1 MQSNFLNESG
11 HTFIYIAFAA
21 DASAAPTLADS
32 FANKLY
38 TGTNAAQSITGLGFS
53 PSFIWFKNRTGT
65 NSHALFDSVRG
76 NLSSI
81 YSDLTSAANISS
93 AGEDLTSFD
102 SDGFS
107 VGTVANAGSTNVS
120 GGSIVAWNWKA
131 NSIPTIN
138 TDGTIQS
145 IVSANANAGMSIV
158 KYTGNGVNGSTV
170 GHGLGVAP
178 EMMII
183 KSLSS
188 VLFWAIYN
196 KYNTG
201 SSGNPATERLKLPTN
216 LASATTT
223 IYWDSTEPG
232 ASVFT
237 IGTDTDVNTNN
248 DEFIAY
254 CFTSISGFSKMGSY
268 VGNATNNRAIT
279 GLGFQPDFVM
289 LKNTAS
295 STTFWSIF
303 DSSRGG
309 SLALFPNSNQAEAN
323 ETGVFVSLD
332 SDGFTVNQEATAN
345 GNGNTIIYMAYKENP
360 TPMPLAGNMSFLVVA
375 GGGGGGFGSGGGGAG
390 AGGLRTSYGGSSGGG
405 SAAESDITLAAGT
418 YTITIGAGGT
428 GGIDTGNVLPTA
440 GANSTVSTI
449 TSIGGGYGGSEASGS
464 VYGPS
469 VGGSGAGA
477 IYNNTYPGS
486 AGTAN
491 QGSAGGDGYTS
502 NPVFAGGGGGG
513 ASSAGANASGSGG
526 GLGGDGLEV
535 SITGTATYYA
545 GGGGGD
551 TQGVNTTR
559 AGGSGGGGTGGR
571 YMAANDITT
580 ATGGTANT
588 GGGGGGGTNEN
599 DTDNGLGGPG
609 GSGVV
614 ILRLAT
620 SEYSGTTTGSPTVTT
635 DGTYTILTY
644 TGSGTYVHS

>member
-1 MQSNFLNESG
+1 MG
-11 HTFIYIAFAA
+11 GYVGWAW
-21 DASAAPTLADS
+21 
-32 FANKLY
+32 KV
-38 TGTNAAQSITGLGFS
+38 
-53 PSFIWFKNRTGT
+53 
-65 NSHALFDSVRG
+65 NSTPA
-76 NLSSI
+76 
-81 YSDLTSAANISS
+81 
-93 AGEDLTSFD
+93 
-102 SDGFS
+102 
-107 VGTVANAGSTNVS
+107 
-120 GGSIVAWNWKA
+120 
-131 NSIPTIN
+131 IN

-145 IVSANANAGMSIV
+145 IVSANQAAGCSVV
-158 KYTGNGVNGSTV
+158 KWTTNGSASQSV
-170 GHGLGVAP
+170 GHGLSAAP
-178 EMMII
+178 SII
-183 KSLSS
+183 
-188 VLFWAIYN
+188 IY
-196 KYNTG
+196 KRLDGAQDWFFETDIIGGTYNYLNLNT
-201 SSGNPATERLKLPTN
+201 SGAAQAGGAAWSTRST
-216 LASATTT
+216 STT
-223 IYWDSTEPG
+223 IS
-232 ASVFT
+232 AFT
-237 IGTDTDVNTNN
+237 SSNN
-248 DEFIAY
+248 LDYIAY
-254 CFTSISGFSKMGSY
+254 CFTSISGFSKFGTYTGNGSST
-268 VGNATNNRAIT
+268 GPTIT
-279 GLGFQPDFVM
+279 TGFQPSWIM
-289 LKNTAS
+289 IKRTQNAAS
-295 STTFWSIF
+295 WAIV
-303 DSSRGG
+303 DAARGG
-309 SLALFPNSNQAEAN
+309 NQELYAN
-323 ETGVFVSLD
+323 LNDADNTFTAISFL
-332 SDGFTVNQEATAN
+332 SDGFQIVNTAN
-345 GNGNTIIYMAYKENP
+345 GYNSNGETYIFMAFKENP

-491 QGSAGGDGYTS
+491 QGSAGGNGYGS
-502 NPVFAGGGGGG
+502 SPVFGGGGGGG
-513 ASSAGANASGSGG
+513 ASAAGATASGSGG